1 MPVAEISREVMS
13 RVMGR
18 ATDVWVN
25 GKQLLKE
32 RELTT
37 LKMEEIRAIAEKWD
51 KTLKEFKASQQW
63 CVC

>member
-13 RVMGR
+13 RVMDR
-18 ATDVWVN
+18 VTDVWVN

>member
-1 MPVAEISREVMS
+1 
-13 RVMGR
+13 MGR
-18 ATDVWVN
+18 VTDVWVN

-37 LKMEEIRAIAEKWD
+37 LNMEEIRAIAEKWD